1 MIPRWPHALFLLR
14 PRRRET
20 PNLGH
25 GFRRRTPTRAH
36 AKRDVS
42 VLARGHAE
50 WPDRVRREKARRL
63 SNNGGG
69 GRVRRSPG
77 KRNAAGLSK
86 PGGGASER
94 SAGMHGQRIGLGRAV
109 GF

>member
-1 MIPRWPHALFLLR
+1 MIPRCLHALFLLR

-69 GRVRRSPG
+69 RIRRSSG
-77 KRNAAGLSK
+77 KRNAAGLSR
-86 PGGGASER
+86 PGGGLSER
-94 SAGMHGQRIGLGRAV
+94 SGGLEGK
-109 GF
+109 G